1 MQITTEKE
9 EKIKTLIRE
18 AESELK
24 EDFAFADAISEYNQE
39 KVIDAFAKN
48 GVALR
53 HFNGSSG
60 YGIGDEGIAPL
71 RAVAFWADSFQ
82 RKRKR
87 PKKIR
92 KDFFGR

>member
-1 MQITTEKE
+1 MQITTDKE

-24 EDFAFADAISEYNQE
+24 EDFAFADEISEYNQE

-60 YGIGDEGIAPL
+60 YGIGDEGRHVL
-71 RAVAFWADSFQ
+71 GQTFADAMGAESGIVS
-82 RKRKR
+82 
-87 PKKIR
+87 PA
-92 KDFFGR
+92 

>member
-1 MQITTEKE
+1 MQITTDKE

-24 EDFAFADAISEYNQE
+24 EDFAFADEISEYNQE

-53 HFNGSSG
+53 HFNGSASATKAGTCSG
-60 YGIGDEGIAPL
+60 RRSPT
-71 RAVAFWADSFQ
+71 RWA
-82 RKRKR
+82 RKAESYLPR
-87 PKKIR
+87 
-92 KDFFGR
+92 F

>member
-1 MQITTEKE
+1 MQITSEKE

-24 EDFAFADAISEYNQE
+24 EDFAFADEISEYNQE

-53 HFNGSSG
+53 HFNGSAATASATRADTCSG
-60 YGIGDEGIAPL
+60 RRLPT
-71 RAVAFWADSFQ
+71 RWA
-82 RKRKR
+82 RKAESYLPR
-87 PKKIR
+87 
-92 KDFFGR
+92 F

>member
-60 YGIGDEGIAPL
+60 SGRRSPTQ
-71 RAVAFWADSFQ
+71 WA
-82 RKRKR
+82 RKAESYLPR
-87 PKKIR
+87 
-92 KDFFGR
+92 F